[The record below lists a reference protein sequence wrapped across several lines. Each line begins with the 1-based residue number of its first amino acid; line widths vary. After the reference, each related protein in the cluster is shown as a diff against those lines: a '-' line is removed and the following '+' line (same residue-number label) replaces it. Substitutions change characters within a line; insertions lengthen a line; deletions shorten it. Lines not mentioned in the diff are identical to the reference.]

1 MSEICL
7 NIYFRHFFYFLDM
20 ENLLAEI
27 QVSYNTNSSIKPK
40 IESSHSAY
48 EILLASWFAGTIELQ
63 EEFKVL
69 LLNRANQVLG
79 IYNLSKGGTAGTVVD
94 IKILFAVALKCNA
107 SSIIVAHNHPSARL
121 KPSLQDIEI
130 TKKIKGASELLD
142 IKLLD
147 HLIISKNGYYSFTNE
162 STC

>member
-1 MSEICL
+1 
-7 NIYFRHFFYFLDM
+7 M

>member
-1 MSEICL
+1 
-7 NIYFRHFFYFLDM
+7 M

-48 EILLASWFAGTIELQ
+48 EILLASWFAGTLELQ

-69 LLNRANQVLG
+69 LLNRANHVLG

-107 SSIIVAHNHPSARL
+107 TSIIVAHNHPSGRL

-162 STC
+162 SSC

>member
-1 MSEICL
+1 
-7 NIYFRHFFYFLDM
+7 M

-40 IESSHSAY
+40 IESSHNAY
-48 EILLASWFAGTIELQ
+48 EIFLDSWFAGTIELQ

-107 SSIIVAHNHPSARL
+107 TSIIVAHNHPSGRL
-121 KPSLQDIEI
+121 KPSIQDIEI